1 MIRLFKYVRMR
12 VPNLIYVYNQS
23 HVYIMF
29 NHDSSNEVYAKLS
42 ADQKGTGLQ
51 SHIYQSCLGIIPQD
65 IY

>member
-1 MIRLFKYVRMR
+1 MISLFKYVRMR

-42 ADQKGTGLQ
+42 ADQKGTGL
-51 SHIYQSCLGIIPQD
+51 
-65 IY
+65 